1 MNKGVGVLGAG
12 AFGTAIAKILAE
24 KGIEVTLWSF
34 EKEVVDE
41 INEKHI
47 NRYLPGVS
55 LPENILAVNDLK
67 EAATDREYIILS
79 SPSLFVL
86 NTVKEIIS
94 VPNIMEGMSKIAVI
108 TKGFLESE
116 KGPELLLDRIENY
129 LPGFYKGNVVYISGP
144 SHAEEVARGKI
155 TGLISACANPRMS
168 IIFRELL
175 AGETVQ
181 VFSSLD
187 VVGVQVS
194 AAVKNVIAIAF
205 GLLDALKEISDR
217 VGDNTESYLFA
228 VGLNEIMKLGMAMG
242 ATHPETFTSLAAVG
256 DLHVTCRSR
265 YGRNR
270 RFGSEIIEKKV
281 LSQFSN
287 INDLIQNINKL
298 GYLPEGIVAAK
309 FAVQLADKYKL
320 KLPLIQ
326 SVFKMC
332 DKQVEPM
339 EVVQS
344 LDPGFSADLQ

>member
-1 MNKGVGVLGAG
+1 MKNTVGVLGAG
-12 AFGTAIAKILAE
+12 AFGTAIAKIIAE
-24 KGIEVTLWSF
+24 KGIDVTLWSY
-34 EKEVVDE
+34 EKDVADQ
-41 INEKHI
+41 INGEHT
-47 NRYLPGVS
+47 NRYLPEVE
-55 LPENILAVNDLK
+55 LPANIRAVTDVR
-67 EAATDREYIILS
+67 EAAAGREYIILA
-79 SPSLFVL
+79 SPSLFIL
-86 NTVKEIIS
+86 NTVKDIIS
-94 VPNIMEGMSKIAVI
+94 VPNVMEGQSKIAVI
-108 TKGFLESE
+108 AKGFLDSDQ
-116 KGPELLLDRIENY
+116 GPQLLLDRIENY

-168 IIFRELL
+168 ILFRELL
-175 AGETVQ
+175 SGSTVQ

-228 VGLNEIMKLGMAMG
+228 VGLNEIQKLGMALG
-242 ATHPETFTSLAAVG
+242 ATHAETFTSLAAVG
-256 DLHVTCRSR
+256 DLHVTCRSL

-281 LSQFSN
+281 LDQFED
-287 INDLIQNINKL
+287 IDDLIANIGKV
-298 GYLPEGIVAAK
+298 GYLPEGVVAAK
-309 FAVQLADKYKL
+309 FAVKLAEQYKL

-332 DKQVEPM
+332 NKEVSPL
-339 EVVQS
+339 EVVKS
-344 LDPGFSADLQ
+344 LDPGFSAELS